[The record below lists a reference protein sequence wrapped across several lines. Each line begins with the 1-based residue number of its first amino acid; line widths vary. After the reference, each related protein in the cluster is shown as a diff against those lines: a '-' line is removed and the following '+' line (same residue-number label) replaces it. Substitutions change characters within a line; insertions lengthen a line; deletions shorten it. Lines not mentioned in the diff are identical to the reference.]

1 MPTLLLNPQ
10 LLDPL
15 ADTVAV
21 TWLPLMVYGS
31 NPQPVAE
38 SMLPENSATT
48 VMVAYPSHPE
58 SCTSIWPP
66 LPQQLTVAEP
76 EGAARTCA
84 GIARITNT
92 KVMTAEIVFR

>member
-1 MPTLLLNPQ
+1 
-10 LLDPL
+10 
-15 ADTVAV
+15 
-21 TWLPLMVYGS
+21 
-31 NPQPVAE
+31 
-38 SMLPENSATT
+38 
-48 VMVAYPSHPE
+48 
-58 SCTSIWPP
+58 